1 MSPRP
6 RETSDEELLAA
17 TARVMQRCSPVDL
30 TLAEV
35 AKEAGVV
42 PATLIQRFGTKRQ
55 LLLANCKAWTASV
68 SDQFAAARKK
78 HDSPLRALV
87 ECFVECSHFAAS
99 PDAVANSLAYLQ
111 IDLTDPEF
119 YAVLLAQSVTLHQ
132 ETKRLLDSAVAV
144 GQLRPCDTAALASLV
159 QQVDS
164 GAMLEWAVYRK
175 GSLAGWIRRSLQTLL
190 RPYRPAAEQTKRKRN
205 ERSS

>member
-55 LLLANCKAWTASV
+55 LLLANCKAWTTSV
-68 SDQFAAARKK
+68 SGQFAAARAK
-78 HDSPLRALV
+78 HGSPLEALV
-87 ECFVECSHFAAS
+87 ECFAECSSFAES
-99 PDAVANSLAYLQ
+99 PVAIANSLAYLQ

-119 YAVLLAQSVTLHQ
+119 YAVLLAQSVKLHQ
-132 ETKRLLDSAVAV
+132 ETKKLLDRAVAV

-164 GAMLEWAVYRK
+164 GAMFDWAVNRK

-190 RPYRPAAEQTKRKRN
+190 RPYRLPGKQTKRRKH
-205 ERSS
+205 